1 MGPDWAR
8 PGQRRYL
15 AALRSR
21 LWIRGQALDYRQA
34 FELSFELSALKLFD
48 LSVKQ
53 FIVLRML
60 VGLAAKTRSFSRLKQ
75 PVRIQPKGFGQLR
88 SVLDGA

>member
-1 MGPDWAR
+1 MGPDRAT
-8 PGQRRYL
+8 GA
-15 AALRSR
+15 AALSGSPTEQA
-21 LWIRGQALDYRQA
+21 LDTGQALDYRQA
-34 FELSFELSALKLFD
+34 FELSFELSALKLFN
-48 LSVKQ
+48 LSVEQ

-60 VGLAAKTRSFSRLKQ
+60 VGLASKTRSFSRLKQ